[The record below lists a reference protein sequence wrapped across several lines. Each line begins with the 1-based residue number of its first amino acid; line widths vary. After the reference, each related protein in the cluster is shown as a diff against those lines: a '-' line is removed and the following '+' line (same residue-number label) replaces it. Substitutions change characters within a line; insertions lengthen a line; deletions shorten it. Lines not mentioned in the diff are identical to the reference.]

1 MGQRALP
8 SLLQGLKHSCRWPLP
23 PASLLQSHCLGRQH
37 LLLLQPTCYCGG
49 GGGKSPGHSRLTRGC
64 KAGPTGGGRR
74 VRPRASSCPE
84 PLAGDS
90 RAGWPVR
97 KVGAG
102 WLEPL
107 PGRPTLR
114 PRLQRILL
122 LLLSCSPEP
131 ATAASTDYPPAAP
144 AAAAAGSQQPSSY
157 CSNWHPPPAACA
169 ALSQLQPKQS
179 LPVRVE
185 TYATRKSR
193 PILQQNK
200 TQCQQHLMHIAL
212 SVNVCTRSLIGE
224 ILIL

>member
-1 MGQRALP
+1 M
-8 SLLQGLKHSCRWPLP
+8 
-23 PASLLQSHCLGRQH
+23 
-37 LLLLQPTCYCGG
+37 
-49 GGGKSPGHSRLTRGC
+49 
-64 KAGPTGGGRR
+64 
-74 VRPRASSCPE
+74 RPRASSCPE

-144 AAAAAGSQQPSSY
+144 AAAAAGSSQPSSY
-157 CSNWHPPPAACA
+157 CSNSHPPPAACA

-185 TYATRKSR
+185 TYATYTHVVPFCSR
-193 PILQQNK
+193 IR
-200 TQCQQHLMHIAL
+200 L
-212 SVNVCTRSLIGE
+212 SVNSISCTLHSRSMFAAVW
-224 ILIL
+224 